1 MRTHILL
8 IRHFTIVVRADAHAR
23 VNKVSCKQAIDL
35 VFIALLENNSLSL
48 TDEIKAYKI
57 NDNVQGL
64 STDKS
69 EELILLR
76 DRIKYLESENKFL
89 KDNMVS
95 KQKLIDKLLEN
106 NNKLVDH
113 QFNHLPVQY
122 IKGSQSGP
130 VTAQ

>member
-23 VNKVSCKQAIDL
+23 VSKVSCKQAIDL

-48 TDEIKAYKI
+48 RDEIKAYKI

-89 KDNMVS
+89 KDNIVS

-113 QFNHLPVQY
+113 QFNHVPVQY
-122 IKGSQSGP
+122 IKGSQNGP